1 MNKFDIIKELSKQKG
16 LSEKDSHIIVTTMVE
31 EITQALQLGDRV
43 EFRGFGVFYT
53 KIRDKRLA
61 RNPKTGEKILATKKN
76 IPHFRMSKIL
86 YRFINKWYFLDL

>member
-1 MNKFDIIKELSKQKG
+1 MNKFDIIKELSKQKD
-16 LSEKDSHIIVTTMVE
+16 LSEKEAHIIIQTMIE

-53 KIRDKRLA
+53 KTRDKRLA
-61 RNPKTGEKILATKKN
+61 RNPKTGEKILAAKKN

-86 YRFINKWYFLDL
+86 YEYINK

>member
-1 MNKFDIIKELSKQKG
+1 MNKFDIIKELSKQKD

-53 KIRDKRLA
+53 KNRDKRLA

-86 YRFINKWYFLDL
+86 YEFINK

>member
-1 MNKFDIIKELSKQKG
+1 MNKFDIIKELSKQKD
-16 LSEKDSHIIVTTMVE
+16 LSEKEAHIIIQTMIE

-53 KIRDKRLA
+53 KTRDKRLA
-61 RNPKTGEKILATKKN
+61 RNPKTGEKIFASKKN

-86 YRFINKWYFLDL
+86 YEFINQ

>member
-1 MNKFDIIKELSKQKG
+1 MNKFDIIKDLSKQKN
-16 LSEKDSHIIVTTMVE
+16 LSEKDSQIIITTIVE

-53 KIRDKRLA
+53 KIRDERLA

-86 YRFINKWYFLDL
+86 YEFINK

>member
-1 MNKFDIIKELSKQKG
+1 MNKFDLIKELSKQKD
-16 LSEKDSHIIVTTMVE
+16 LSEKEAHIIIKTMIE

-53 KIRDKRLA
+53 KTRDKRLA

-86 YRFINKWYFLDL
+86 YEYINK

>member
-1 MNKFDIIKELSKQKG
+1 MNKFDIIKELSEKKS
-16 LSEKDSHIIVTTMVE
+16 LNEKDAHTIVSTVVE
-31 EITQALQLGDRV
+31 EIKQALWLGDRV

-53 KIRDKRLA
+53 KTRPQRSA

-86 YRFINKWYFLDL
+86 YEFINK